1 MLPRNQEAPACPCM
15 TPGQSCFHQTTGT
28 APGGP
33 LGRLDC
39 SPSETHITSSGQVSP
54 RFRPRADQ
62 MLSQEPRGPYIAQM
76 GKVSSLTSCIG
87 KSRTPVNTTTC
98 HEGSQAL

>member
-1 MLPRNQEAPACPCM
+1 MLPRNQATPACPCM

-76 GKVSSLTSCIG
+76 GKFSSSPHTSANQEPRLLQLLVA
-87 KSRTPVNTTTC
+87 KDRKRY
-98 HEGSQAL
+98 